1 MIISVGL
8 DNKEL
13 YEGCDIIEV
22 GGRLSLTTDPALAS
36 NIVGRNAQQ
45 LVECCAERD
54 QVTLTGAMAQWVY
67 LIVFHIVVHQFKKVY
82 YEDGRGLRLL
92 LAQH

>member
-22 GGRLSLTTDPALAS
+22 EEIIREVWHG
-36 NIVGRNAQQ
+36 
-45 LVECCAERD
+45 
-54 QVTLTGAMAQWVY
+54 
-67 LIVFHIVVHQFKKVY
+67 
-82 YEDGRGLRLL
+82 
-92 LAQH
+92 

>member
-1 MIISVGL
+1 MTLV
-8 DNKEL
+8 
-13 YEGCDIIEV
+13 
-22 GGRLSLTTDPALAS
+22 TPPAEAA
-36 NIVGRNAQQ
+36 NIVGRNAQEI
-45 LVECCAERD
+45 VDGADERAE
-54 QVTLTGAMAQWVY
+54 VTLTGPMAQWVY